1 MNFTDQ
7 PFPAKASLFSGHSVV
22 RQYLE
27 DSADE
32 IRPLIKLS
40 SQILSVTKTSKN
52 EQNNGGWEVKMLDLN
67 TRSATTAHFDAIVV
81 ASGHYN
87 DPFVPS
93 IPGLEAFNLEYPTA
107 ISHSKFYKSPSIFK
121 GKVSLSLSATVKY
134 YCTSANHRCI
144 EGDCSW
150 KLGIRA

>member
-1 MNFTDQ
+1 M
-7 PFPAKASLFSGHSVV
+7 FPGHSVV

-27 DSADE
+27 KYADE

-40 SQILSVTKTSKN
+40 SQILSVTKTSK
-52 EQNNGGWEVKMLDLN
+52 ENGNGRGWRVKVLDLN
-67 TRSATTAHFDAIVV
+67 TRTTTTTHFDAIVV

-93 IPGLEAFNLEYPTA
+93 IPGLEEFNKDYPTA
-107 ISHSKFYKSPSIFK
+107 ISHSKFYKSPSSFN
-121 GKVSLSLSATVKY
+121 GKVSSSLLADAKY
-134 YCTSANHRCI
+134 YCTTANHRSI

-150 KLGIRA
+150 KLSIRARYQFPDLRS